1 MKKYLVRGFL
11 LTVFSLFL
19 FSACED
25 EPLTGNFVTDE
36 QVNDTSV
43 FSASINGEGFSAS
56 TTTGQLING
65 VLLMTG
71 TDYFGNIISIVIT
84 NIGTCTFDLTQ
95 EINPT
100 SFILEAPTEAP
111 FEVLSSLGGAGTA
124 VIQTYDQENQ
134 TVSGIFSFTAIRE
147 ISDGAGGTITESV
160 VVTNG
165 VFTDIPFTL
174 VDGSLEPYDCDN
186 GGVDPG
192 DDPGDS
198 GIVDPDSSFFALVDG
213 EEFIDETF
221 VAEILMV
228 GSDEVVKLTATAPTL
243 ERMEFFIP
251 MGLSVGTY
259 EFDPIFNGSNL
270 TVAYTDSQGTEALT
284 SMSGSVTFEEYGNIT
299 GKLSATFAF
308 TATDPIGI
316 NEGEV
321 LVTEGAFVMDYR
333 PDATLADNTLSAEV
347 DGGSFVATSV
357 EILLDPS
364 YDTTYVQLTALD
376 ADSNRSIALSFPIDV
391 MPGTYNMATSIETGV
406 EIVGLYNPDIEN
418 AQLYY
423 SSPGQLT
430 ITSYQYSDGVIEGQ
444 FSFTALDPNGFYLE
458 EYSINLGVFTLTIP

>member
-228 GSDEVVKLTATAPTL
+228 GSDKVVKLTATAPTL

-333 PDATLADNTLSAEV
+333 PDATLADNTLNAEV
-347 DGGSFVATSV
+347 DGGNFVATSV

-458 EYSINLGVFTLTIP
+458 EYSIDMGVFTLTIT

>member
-1 MKKYLVRGFL
+1 MKKYLVRGL
-11 LTVFSLFL
+11 LMTVFSLFL

-25 EPLTGNFVTDE
+25 EPLTGDFVTE
-36 QVNDTSV
+36 EEANDTTV
-43 FSASINGEGFSAS
+43 FSATINGEAFSAS

-71 TDYFGNIISIVIT
+71 TDYFGNIISIVVT

-111 FEVLSSLGGAGTA
+111 YEVLSSLGGSGTA
-124 VIQTYDQENQ
+124 VIQTYDQDNQ

-174 VDGSLEPYDCDN
+174 VDGSLDPYDCDN

-198 GIVDPDSSFFALVDG
+198 GIVDPESSFFALVDG
-213 EEFIDETF
+213 QEFIDETF

-259 EFDPIFNGSNL
+259 DFDPIFNGSNL
-270 TVAYTDSQGTEALT
+270 TVAYTDSQGTEAMT
-284 SMSGSVTFEEYGNIT
+284 SMMGSITFEEYGNIT
-299 GKLSATFAF
+299 GKLAATFAF

-321 LVTEGAFVMDYR
+321 LVTEGTFVMDYR
-333 PDATLADNTLSAEV
+333 PDSTLAENTLSAEV
-347 DGGSFVATSV
+347 DGGSFVPTSV
-357 EILLDPS
+357 EVLLDPS
-364 YDTTYVQLTALD
+364 YDTTYVQLTAID
-376 ADSNRSIALSFPIDV
+376 TETNRSIALSFPIDV
-391 MPGTYNMATSIETGV
+391 MPGTYDLTSSIDTGV
-406 EIVGLYNPDIEN
+406 ESVGLYNPDIDN

-423 SSPGQLT
+423 SMPGQLI

-444 FSFTALDPNGFYLE
+444 FSFTAIDPNGFYME
-458 EYSINLGVFTLTIP
+458 EYSIEMGVFTLTIP

>member
-1 MKKYLVRGFL
+1 MKKYLVRGL
-11 LTVFSLFL
+11 MMAVFSVFL

-25 EPLTGNFVTDE
+25 EPLTGDFVTE
-36 QVNDTSV
+36 EEANDTSA
-43 FSASINGEGFSAS
+43 FSAVINGEDFTAS

-84 NIGTCTFDLTQ
+84 NIGTCTYDLTQ

-111 FEVLSSLGGAGTA
+111 FEVLSSLGGSGSAA
-124 VIQTYDQENQ
+124 IQTYDQDNQ
-134 TVSGIFSFTAIRE
+134 TVSGTFAFTAIRE

-165 VFTDIPFTL
+165 TFTDIPFTL
-174 VDGSLEPYDCDN
+174 VDGSLDPFECDN

-198 GIVDPDSSFFALVDG
+198 GIVDPESSFFALVDG
-213 EEFIDETF
+213 QEFIDESF

-251 MGLSVGTY
+251 MGLNVGTY
-259 EFDPIFNGSNL
+259 EFAPIFNGSNL

-284 SMSGSVTFEEYGNIT
+284 SMEGAITFEEYGNIT

-308 TATDPIGI
+308 TATDPIGN
-316 NEGEV
+316 NEDQV
-321 LVTEGAFVMDYR
+321 QITEGTFVMDYR
-333 PDATLADNTLSAEV
+333 PDATIAENALSAEV
-347 DGGSFVATSV
+347 DGDSFVATTV
-357 EILLDPS
+357 EVLLDPS
-364 YDTTYVQLTALD
+364 YDTTYVQLTAID
-376 ADSNRSIALSFPIDV
+376 TETNQSIALSFPIDV
-391 MPGTYNMATSIETGV
+391 MPGTYDLVATIETGV
-406 EIVGLYNPDIEN
+406 ESIGLYNPDIEN

-423 SSPGQLT
+423 ATPGQLT

-444 FSFTALDPNGFYLE
+444 FSFTAIDPSGLYQE
-458 EYSINLGVFTLTIP
+458 EYSIDMGVFTLTIP